1 MGMNKVSKP
10 ILPAGESDYDRR
22 LNQVLDRFTTAVS
35 DAVGQAAD
43 GYLYYT
49 TSVAANYTMTLND
62 TIILVDAT
70 GGNKTITLKPVD
82 QCKHKRLV
90 VKKIDTS
97 GNTVTIDAN
106 STEVIDNAA
115 TYVIST
121 AYAAVDLVSDGAKW
135 WIV

>member
-1 MGMNKVSKP
+1 MNKVSKP
-10 ILPAGESDYDRR
+10 TLPAGESEYDRR
-22 LNQVLDRFTTAVS
+22 LNQILDRFTWGVCEAI
-35 DAVGQAAD
+35 GQAAD

-49 TSVAANYTMTLND
+49 TSVSANYTMTLND
-62 TIILVDAT
+62 TVILVDAT

-90 VKKIDTS
+90 IKKIDTS
-97 GNTVTIDAN
+97 GNTVTIDGNA
-106 STEVIDNAA
+106 SEVIDDAT

-121 AYAAVDLVSDGAKW
+121 AYTSIDLVSDGTKW